1 MNNFMLKILGTSVLC
16 LLVLQGTLMA
26 QRATTVQNFT
36 LPAEFNDETV
46 SLDSFQEK
54 KAIVVVFTSYHCS
67 WSVKYMD
74 RLAQLNEEYAE
85 QGVAFI
91 AINSN
96 DPGLEGEIVRIEAP
110 AFPFLK
116 DADQAVA
123 KAFGATKNPEA
134 FVLVPH
140 SGHYKVVY
148 HGKIDDNPLDES
160 MVRKNFLTD
169 ALEKVIA
176 GEKVETK
183 QTPASGCSIKGLEE

>member
-1 MNNFMLKILGTSVLC
+1 MNKFTLKIFGAIVLSFF
-16 LLVLQGTLMA
+16 VLQGSLTA
-26 QRATTVQNFT
+26 QRTVTVQNFT
-36 LPAEFNDETV
+36 LPAEFSDESV
-46 SLDSFQEK
+46 SLDSFQGK

-74 RLAQLNEEYAE
+74 RLAQLNTEYSE
-85 QGVAFI
+85 KGVVFI

-96 DPGLEGEIVRIEAP
+96 DPELEGEIVRIEAP
-110 AFPFLK
+110 EFPFLK

-140 SGHYKVVY
+140 SGNYKVVY

-160 MVRKNFLTD
+160 MVRKNFLTN
-169 ALEKVIA
+169 ALDLVIA
-176 GEKVETK
+176 GEKVVTK
-183 QTPASGCSIKGLEE
+183 ETPASGCSIKGLE

>member
-1 MNNFMLKILGTSVLC
+1 MVLSF
-16 LLVLQGTLMA
+16 LVLQGTLTA
-26 QRATTVQNFT
+26 QRTATIQNFN
-36 LPAEFNDETV
+36 LPVEFGEGSV
-46 SLDSFQEK
+46 SLDSFQGK

-74 RLAQLNEEYAE
+74 RLTQLNTEYADK
-85 QGVAFI
+85 GVAFI

-96 DPGLEGEIVRIEAP
+96 DPELEGEIVRIEAP
-110 AFPFLK
+110 EFPFLK
-116 DADQAVA
+116 DEDQAVA

-140 SGHYKVVY
+140 SGNYKVVY

-169 ALEKVIA
+169 ALNLVLT
-176 GEKVETK
+176 GEKVVTK
-183 QTPASGCSIKGLEE
+183 ETPASGCSIKGLE

>member
-1 MNNFMLKILGTSVLC
+1 MFKIFGAFALC
-16 LLVLQGTLMA
+16 FLVIHGSLSA
-26 QRATTVQNFT
+26 QRTATVESFT
-36 LPAEFNDETV
+36 LPAEFAEGSV
-46 SLDSFQEK
+46 SLDSFQDK

-67 WSVKYMD
+67 WSVKYME
-74 RLAQLNEEYAE
+74 RLAQLNAEYADK
-85 QGVAFI
+85 GVSFI

-96 DPGLEGEIVRIEAP
+96 DPELEGEIVRIEAP
-110 AFPFLK
+110 QFPFLK

-140 SGHYKVVY
+140 SGNFKVVY

-169 ALEKVIA
+169 ALDLILA
-176 GEKVETK
+176 GEKVVTK
-183 QTPASGCSIKGLEE
+183 ETPASGCSIKGLED

>member
-1 MNNFMLKILGTSVLC
+1 MNNFTIKIFGAIALSFF
-16 LLVLQGTLMA
+16 VLQGTLTA
-26 QRATTVQNFT
+26 QRAVTVQNFS
-36 LPAEFNDETV
+36 LPAEFGDETV
-46 SLDSFQEK
+46 ALDSFQGK

-74 RLAQLNEEYAE
+74 RLAQLNTEYADK
-85 QGVAFI
+85 GVAFI

-96 DPGLEGEIVRIEAP
+96 DPELEGEIVRIEAP

-116 DADQAVA
+116 DEDQAVA

-148 HGKIDDNPLDES
+148 HGKIVDNPLDES

-169 ALEKVIA
+169 ALTKVIA
-176 GEKVETK
+176 GEKVVTKETS
-183 QTPASGCSIKGLEE
+183 TSGCSIKGLE

>member
-1 MNNFMLKILGTSVLC
+1 MNNFTLKIFGAIVLVFF
-16 LLVLQGTLMA
+16 VLQGTLTA
-26 QRATTVQNFT
+26 QRTVTVQNFT
-36 LPAEFNDETV
+36 LPAEFGDETV
-46 SLDSFQEK
+46 ALDSFQGK

-74 RLAQLNEEYAE
+74 RLAQLNTEYAD

-96 DPGLEGEIVRIEAP
+96 DPELEGEIVRIEAP

-116 DADQAVA
+116 DEDQAVA

-169 ALEKVIA
+169 ALTQVIA
-176 GEKVETK
+176 GEKVVTKETS
-183 QTPASGCSIKGLEE
+183 TSGCSIKGLD

>member
-1 MNNFMLKILGTSVLC
+1 MLVFF
-16 LLVLQGTLMA
+16 VLQGTLTA
-26 QRATTVQNFT
+26 QRTVTVQNFT
-36 LPAEFNDETV
+36 LPAEFGDETV
-46 SLDSFQEK
+46 ALDSFQGK

-74 RLAQLNEEYAE
+74 RLAQLNTEYAD

-96 DPGLEGEIVRIEAP
+96 DPELEGEIVRIEAP

-116 DADQAVA
+116 DEDQAVA

-169 ALEKVIA
+169 ALTQVIA
-176 GEKVETK
+176 GEKVVTKETS
-183 QTPASGCSIKGLEE
+183 TSGCSIKGLD

>member
-1 MNNFMLKILGTSVLC
+1 MNNFTIKIFGAIALSFF
-16 LLVLQGTLMA
+16 VLQGTLTA
-26 QRATTVQNFT
+26 QRAVTVQNFS
-36 LPAEFNDETV
+36 LPAEFGDETV
-46 SLDSFQEK
+46 ALDSFQGK

-74 RLAQLNEEYAE
+74 RLAQLNTEYADK
-85 QGVAFI
+85 GVAFI

-96 DPGLEGEIVRIEAP
+96 DPELEGEIVRIEAP

-116 DADQAVA
+116 DEDQAVA

-169 ALEKVIA
+169 ALTQVIA
-176 GEKVETK
+176 GEKVVTKETS
-183 QTPASGCSIKGLEE
+183 TSGCSIKGLE

>member
-1 MNNFMLKILGTSVLC
+1 MNNFTLKIFGAIVLVFF
-16 LLVLQGTLMA
+16 VLQGTLTA
-26 QRATTVQNFT
+26 QRTVTVQNFT
-36 LPAEFNDETV
+36 LPAEFGDETV
-46 SLDSFQEK
+46 ALDSFQGK

-74 RLAQLNEEYAE
+74 RLAQLNTEYAD

-96 DPGLEGEIVRIEAP
+96 DPELEGEIVRIEAP

-116 DADQAVA
+116 DEDQAVA

-169 ALEKVIA
+169 ALTRVIA
-176 GEKVETK
+176 GEKVVTKETS
-183 QTPASGCSIKGLEE
+183 TSGCSIKGLD